1 MSEVS
6 EKTKRQRTILEALRD
21 ESVGSQEALAAALRR
36 RGFDA
41 TQATLS
47 RDLHELRIMRIPTDE
62 GYRYARA
69 DEGAAAGTVAHPGGA
84 RLRSVTAEEVTGVDA
99 NETAV
104 LVRTLTGRA
113 QGVGVFL
120 DGLRLPEV
128 LGTIAGDDTLLV
140 IPRSVRSTGKLK
152 LILARLF
159 GTDGAQPRAH
169 GPTAQRRVSG
179 GRSRRKDAS

>member
-1 MSEVS
+1 MQEASQ
-6 EKTKRQRTILEALRD
+6 KTKRQRSILEALRN
-21 ESVGSQEALAAALRR
+21 ESVGSQQALAAALKR

-47 RDLHELRIMRIPTDE
+47 RDLHQLRIVRIPTED

-69 DEGAAAGTVAHPGGA
+69 EEGATAGRIPHPGDG
-84 RLRSVTAEEVTGVDA
+84 RLRSVTVEEVTGVDA

-120 DGLRLPEV
+120 DDLRLPEV

-152 LILARLF
+152 GILARMF
-159 GTDGAQPRAH
+159 GIVGA
-169 GPTAQRRVSG
+169 RRRRDPVAA
-179 GRSRRKDAS
+179 SRRKDAS